1 MYNCIFYVVYR
12 LQIVY
17 SFHMRLQNYRLE
29 NDLTLQKLA
38 DLLGVEGKNPRQTV
52 NRYCLGIRRP
62 IPVILERIEEITEGM
77 VKGIDF
83 DEHYQQVHK
92 KGK

>member
-1 MYNCIFYVVYR
+1 
-12 LQIVY
+12 
-17 SFHMRLQNYRLE
+17 MRLQNYRLE

-62 IPVILERIEEITEGM
+62 IPVILERIEEITKGM

>member
-1 MYNCIFYVVYR
+1 
-12 LQIVY
+12 
-17 SFHMRLQNYRLE
+17 MRLQNYRLE

-62 IPVILERIEEITEGM
+62 IPVILERIEEITKGM
-77 VKGIDF
+77 VKGLSLI
-83 DEHYQQVHK
+83 HI
-92 KGK
+92 

>member
-1 MYNCIFYVVYR
+1 MRLQEYR
-12 LQIVY
+12 LQ
-17 SFHMRLQNYRLE
+17 

-38 DLLGVEGKNPRQTV
+38 DLLGVEGLNPRQTV

-62 IPVILERIEEITEGM
+62 IPVILEKIEDITNGQ

-92 KGK
+92 KR